1 MEVLLTTKV
10 EKLGEAGD
18 LVKVADGYAR
28 NFLIPRGLA
37 VEPTKYNLERYGKLK
52 EQRAQKLLE
61 REEQARILQAKLK
74 EMVLT
79 FPRKAHEDKLYSSVR
94 KEELAEKLSEQLG
107 EELEKG
113 KIELEAPLEKL
124 GIYTVKVN
132 LYKDITAEV
141 QVVIEEE
148 KEGKKEI
155 KKEERKPRT
164 RKGKGKE

>member
-1 MEVLLTTKV
+1 MMEVLLTTKV

-18 LVKVADGYAR
+18 IVKVADGYAR

-37 VEPTKYNLERYGKLK
+37 VEPTKYNLERYVKLK

-61 REEQARILQAKLK
+61 REEQAKILQEKL
-74 EMVLT
+74 EGMVLT

-94 KEELAEKLSEQLG
+94 QEEIAEKLTEQLG
-107 EELEKG
+107 EELEKS

-124 GIYTVKVN
+124 GSYMVKVN

-141 QVVIEEE
+141 KVVIEEE
-148 KEGKKEI
+148 I
-155 KKEERKPRT
+155 KKEKKGRK
-164 RKGKGKE
+164 RKGKE